1 MYKLIN
7 NNKIMDSESITQKY
21 SHITPQIKSQE
32 SFSLLDSFPP
42 QNKKLFKSPNYYYST
57 RNKILKSKK
66 HVLDQNL

>member
-1 MYKLIN
+1 
-7 NNKIMDSESITQKY
+7 MDSESITQKY